1 MLRQT
6 IKEIGLTAFAIAIL
20 ACAISSDKLLAQETA
35 SQPAQDAS
43 QQTVP
48 VPIESMVT
56 LTPANS
62 RISFVGTH
70 VGDDPKPRLGG
81 FSKFYGQLK
90 LDPSSNTI
98 TSVAIDIKI
107 DSVWTEFAKLTGHL
121 KNADFFDV
129 TKFPTSK
136 FVSTE
141 IKMGQNGNCTVT
153 GDLTLHGK
161 TNSISFPASYQFGNG
176 GLLFASKFRLDRS
189 QFGMDQMLSGVEK
202 LVEVEIFVGQKTTIP
217 KASDGHGG
225 ESKKEQSNV
234 ESPATKIQQVS
245 INLPNMT

>member
-6 IKEIGLTAFAIAIL
+6 IKKIKLATVAIAIL
-20 ACAISSDKLLAQETA
+20 AGMMSSDKLLAQETA
-35 SQPAQDAS
+35 SQPAENAS

-48 VPIESMVT
+48 VPVESIVT
-56 LTPANS
+56 LTPSNS

-81 FSKFYGQLK
+81 FSKFYGQLNV
-90 LDPSSNTI
+90 DPAKNTV
-98 TSVAIDIKI
+98 TSIAIDIKV

-129 TKFPTSK
+129 AKFPTSR

-141 IKMGQNGNCTVT
+141 IKMGQDGNCTVT
-153 GDLTLHGK
+153 GDLTLHGQ
-161 TNSISFPASYQFGNG
+161 TSSITFPASYQFGNG

-189 QFGMDQMLSGVEK
+189 QVAIRNGPDVERR
-202 LVEVEIFVGQKTTIP
+202 
-217 KASDGHGG
+217 
-225 ESKKEQSNV
+225 
-234 ESPATKIQQVS
+234 
-245 INLPNMT
+245 

>member
-1 MLRQT
+1 VLRQT
-6 IKEIGLTAFAIAIL
+6 FKQFKLQAITIAIF
-20 ACAISSDKLLAQETA
+20 ACLISSNGMFAQETA
-35 SQPAQDAS
+35 LQPEQNAS

-48 VPIESMVT
+48 VPVESMVM

-81 FSKFYGQLK
+81 FSKFSGQLK
-90 LDPSSNTI
+90 VDPAKKTI
-98 TSVAIDIKI
+98 TSLAIDIKI
-107 DSVWTEFAKLTGHL
+107 DSVWTEFAKLTAHL

-129 TKFPTSK
+129 AKFPNSR

-141 IKMGQNGNCTVT
+141 IKLGQDGNCTVT
-153 GDLTLHGK
+153 GDLTLHGQ
-161 TNSISFPASYQFGNG
+161 TGSITFPASYQFGNG

-202 LVEVEIFVGQKTTIP
+202 AVELEIFVGQKTTIP
-217 KASDGHGG
+217 QAQEGHGG
-225 ESKKEQSNV
+225 DSQKKQSKV
-234 ESPATKIQQVS
+234 ELPTERQQVS